1 MKYLAYGRKSTQDDS
16 HQAQSIETQERIL
29 KDYVKQN
36 NLEVVEYIYESRS
49 AKDDGNR
56 PQFNQMLKR
65 FEKGEADGL
74 LVCHIDRIS
83 RNWIEAGSVSK
94 LFDLGIIKEIR
105 TPSKI
110 YNSVTDLFMMGIEMA
125 SASYYS
131 RNLSL
136 RVREGNATKIARGE
150 YTSTTPLGYIYN
162 KDHKIIPDPKN
173 KNFIVKAFKLYAS
186 EEYSLKQISE
196 LLYSEGFRTRKA
208 NKKVHISVIHRI
220 LTCTLFMGV
229 ITRNGKTYQGSFKP
243 IVSKTLFE
251 KVQQVMTG
259 VHPKYRKHKFL
270 FSRYMNCEECGCRM
284 TATVKKD
291 KYIYYYCTN
300 GKRNCSQHQTYLNE
314 KQVNEAMKDIFVKIT
329 IDPEIANLSLDLYA
343 NELRKNNQDKLGVSQ
358 TITTQLDGLKSK
370 SKRLFDLY
378 LNQEIT
384 KVDYEERKIE
394 IEDERLKLSEQLEN
408 VKNSDVET
416 TLELLEKLKN
426 TAISLEKMYR
436 HGNNDVKAHLLKSAL
451 WNCKVRNGIIQQV
464 TYKMP
469 YSLFENMGKNS
480 DISMWRALGNYVGTY
495 FSQLGQTN
503 PSPVLV

>member
-1 MKYLAYGRKSTQDDS
+1 MKYFAYGRKSTQDDT

-36 NLEVVEYIYESRS
+36 SLEVVEYIYESKS

-56 PQFNQMLKR
+56 PQFSDMLKR

-110 YNSVTDLFMMGIEMA
+110 YNSATDLFMMGIEMA

-136 RVREGNATKIARGE
+136 RVREGNATKLAKGE
-150 YTSTTPLGYIYN
+150 YTSIAPLGYIYRDR
-162 KDHKIIPDPKN
+162 KLIPDPKT
-173 KNFIVKAFKLYAS
+173 KNFVKKAFKLYAT
-186 EEYSLKQISE
+186 EEYSLKRISE
-196 LLYSEGFRTRKA
+196 QLYSEGFRTRKA

-220 LTCTLFMGV
+220 LTCTLFKGV
-229 ITRNGKTYQGSFKP
+229 ITRKGKTYKGSFKP
-243 IVSKTLFE
+243 LVSTALFD

-259 VHPKYRKHKFL
+259 IHPRYRKHKFL
-270 FSRYMNCEECGCRM
+270 YGRYMFCDECGCHL
-284 TATVKKD
+284 TSSIKKSR
-291 KYIYYYCTN
+291 YIYYYCTN
-300 GKRNCSQHQTYLNE
+300 GKGNCSQHKKYLSE
-314 KQVNEAMKDIFVKIT
+314 KRVNMIIGDIFSKIT

-343 NELRKNNQDKLGVSQ
+343 QDLRKNNQDKIGVSQ
-358 TITTQLDGLKSK
+358 TITTQLDSLKNK

-378 LNQEIT
+378 LNQELT
-384 KVDYEERKIE
+384 KVDYEERKLE
-394 IEDERLKLSEQLEN
+394 IEDERLKLNEQLEN

-436 HGNNDVKAHLLKSAL
+436 TGNNDVKASLLKSAL
-451 WNCKVRNGIIQQV
+451 WNCKVRNGIIQEV
-464 TYKMP
+464 RYKMP
-469 YSLFENMGKNS
+469 YSCFENMAKNS
-480 DISMWRALGNYVGTY
+480 DFSMWRVLWD
-495 FSQLGQTN
+495 SN
-503 PSPVLV
+503 PRSSA